1 MAKLSA
7 AVETAKNYYDSA
19 DADTFYALI
28 WGGEDIHIGLYQG
41 ANDDIAA
48 ASQRTI
54 AHMAKQLSVKPEAH
68 ILDLGS
74 GFGGASRYLASNH
87 GAQVTALNLSSVEN
101 ERHRQLNE
109 RTGLS
114 DSITVIDGNFEDIP
128 CPDEHFDI
136 VWSQDA
142 ILHSDTR
149 ETVLRE
155 VDRVLK
161 KKGQFIFTDPMQ
173 SDTCPEGVLQPI
185 LDRIH
190 LTSLGSP
197 RFYRTSTSELG
208 WTERSFEEL
217 TNQLVNHYQRVL
229 DETIRLEVVLHKSV
243 DPDYVERMKKGLRHW
258 VDGGRA
264 GYLSWGI
271 FHFEKA

>member
-1 MAKLSA
+1 MAKPSA

-41 ANDDIAA
+41 AHDDIAA

-87 GAQVTALNLSSVEN
+87 GAHVTALNLSSVEN

-136 VWSQDA
+136 VWS
-142 ILHSDTR
+142 
-149 ETVLRE
+149 
-155 VDRVLK
+155 
-161 KKGQFIFTDPMQ
+161 
-173 SDTCPEGVLQPI
+173 
-185 LDRIH
+185 
-190 LTSLGSP
+190 
-197 RFYRTSTSELG
+197 
-208 WTERSFEEL
+208 
-217 TNQLVNHYQRVL
+217 
-229 DETIRLEVVLHKSV
+229 
-243 DPDYVERMKKGLRHW
+243 
-258 VDGGRA
+258 
-264 GYLSWGI
+264 
-271 FHFEKA
+271 

>member
-7 AVETAKNYYDSA
+7 AVETAENYYDSA

-54 AHMAKQLSVKPEAH
+54 AHMAKQLSVKPKAH

-87 GAQVTALNLSSVEN
+87 GAHVTALNLSSVEN
-101 ERHRQLNE
+101 ERHRQINE
-109 RTGLS
+109 RTGSS
-114 DSITVIDGNFEDIP
+114 DPITIIDGNFEDIP

-149 ETVLRE
+149 ETVLHE

-161 KKGQFIFTDPMQ
+161 KKGQFIFTDPIQ

-185 LDRIH
+185 LGRIH
-190 LTSLGSP
+190 LTSLVSL

-208 WTERSFEEL
+208 
-217 TNQLVNHYQRVL
+217 
-229 DETIRLEVVLHKSV
+229 
-243 DPDYVERMKKGLRHW
+243 
-258 VDGGRA
+258 
-264 GYLSWGI
+264 
-271 FHFEKA
+271 